1 MIRERLRELVPLE
14 LRQSLAASRRDFADH
29 RAGFAPACARAPG
42 WGSWPTR
49 VTVTQAVRGSDPVAL
64 TGKVANLGRAATVID
79 GMCLAPGDVW
89 SFWSALGRPSSARGY
104 AAGRN
109 IVQGEVVLAAGG
121 GLCQASGILY
131 HLALVAGLE
140 IVERQAHSVDL
151 YHDAERV
158 TPLGADATV
167 AWGYRDLRFR
177 NPYDGT
183 IALRLGLFDDELV
196 AGIAAPGPLTGREV
210 RFDTTSVDADHVRVH
225 TVRDGVTLTTTT
237 YLLRPG
243 LRAGA

>member
-1 MIRERLRELVPLE
+1 MIRERLRDLVPLE
-14 LRQSLAASRRDFADH
+14 LRQTVAATRREFTDR
-29 RAGFAPACARAPG
+29 RAGFAPAHARTPG
-42 WGSWPTR
+42 WESWPTR
-49 VTVTQAVRGSDPVAL
+49 VNVRQAVRGSDPVAL
-64 TGKVANLGRAATVID
+64 TGKAANLARAATVID
-79 GMCLAPGDVW
+79 GMSLAPGDVW
-89 SFWSALGRPSSARGY
+89 SFWAALGRPSSARGY

-140 IVERQAHSVDL
+140 VVERHAHSVDL

-177 NPYDGT
+177 NPHAGP
-183 IALRLGLFDDELV
+183 IALRLRLFGDELV
-196 AGIAAPGPLTGREV
+196 AGIAAPDSLTSGDV
-210 RFDTTSVDADHVRVH
+210 RFDRASVDADHVRVH
-225 TVRDGVTLTTTT
+225 TVRDGVTLTDAT
-237 YLLRPG
+237 YLQRPG
-243 LRAGA
+243 LRTGG